1 MDTLVKD
8 GGFVPGPGGLPAVA
22 VGLEETLNYVRLSL
36 AVRQGEFPYDRS
48 MGSRLHLLGRE
59 PERMRQNV
67 AEVYVREALASE
79 DGLEVI
85 QVNLSEPEAGRL
97 DLSVDLLWK
106 GLPVSASLSLP

>member
-1 MDTLVKD
+1 MELKWKD
-8 GGFVPGPGGLPAVA
+8 KDYQTGETGGLETVSGGQELLQRVLMRLSARRGGFPFLPE
-22 VGLEETLNYVRLSL
+22 L
-36 AVRQGEFPYDRS
+36 
-48 MGSRLHLLGRE
+48 GSRLHLLGRE